1 MTWRWSPTAHAAS
14 ETEVPCATV
23 TSDTRVNHPAIDR
36 RLFAGVAGGLA
47 LLVLVGFAQ
56 TYYLKVLFRT
66 PPLPLLLHVH
76 GIVMTAWIVLFAV
89 QVRLIA
95 AHRADLHRQLGVV
108 GAVVAGMVLA
118 MGVPV
123 ALSQGRLH
131 LIKNDTPIEPALV
144 FLPIPLGILLLFAT
158 FVTAAILLR
167 RRAAYH
173 KRFMALSCLSIV
185 LPGLDRL
192 PLQFIENADR
202 WVLYGLNDAC
212 IALCFAYD
220 ALRHRRVHPAWVW
233 GSATFLGI
241 QILTLTLRN
250 TQTWLRIA
258 GWMLK

>member
-1 MTWRWSPTAHAAS
+1 MR
-14 ETEVPCATV
+14 ATS
-23 TSDTRVNHPAIDR
+23 TSDTQMNHPAIDR
-36 RLFAGVAGGLA
+36 RLFAGVAVGLA

-66 PPLPLLLHVH
+66 PPLRALLHVH
-76 GIVMTAWIVLFAV
+76 GLVMTAWVVLFGV
-89 QVRLIA
+89 QVRLVA
-95 AHRADLHRQLGVV
+95 AHRTDLHRRLGVV
-108 GAVVAGMVLA
+108 GAVVAGMVLVV
-118 MGVPV
+118 GVPV
-123 ALSQGRLH
+123 ALTQGQLH

-158 FVTAAILLR
+158 FVTTAILFR

-212 IALCFAYD
+212 IAVCFAYD
-220 ALRHRRVHPAWVW
+220 ALSHRRVHPAWVW